1 MENNSNSYIQKQ
13 NRRKILKKVWEEK
26 SISRAELAKNLKITP
41 ATVSSNVAEL
51 ERMNFIRLGME
62 GESSGG
68 RKPKMLEI
76 NESSLLCIG
85 ITVKKDEVVSAI
97 VNLTGIQKLTRTDRY
112 PLPINKENIFATIIK
127 SIKELVTKVNGN
139 NQRILGIGVGFH
151 GVVDYK
157 SGISIYA
164 PAFDWRFVNIKA
176 LLENEFK
183 IPVIVDNDA
192 RVMVLAEK
200 WFGKYRS
207 LKNLIFLS
215 LDSGVGG
222 GILIDGK
229 IFRGS
234 NSASG
239 EIGHIRVKDN
249 GVKCLCGNYGCLETI
264 ASSKALTQ
272 EIISQIHLGYP
283 TMITS
288 MVENGDLNNINYFII
303 DKAARLNDDLAIK
316 SFNKIGIYVGTALAD
331 IVNVFNPEAIIIGG
345 KLSSSWQFMEKQINE
360 TVNKQSMT
368 ECCKGI
374 KILKSSFEGSKGEIG
389 AAALVLNK
397 ILEEDFL

>member
-288 MVENGDLNNINYFII
+288 MVENEILITLII
-303 DKAARLNDDLAIK
+303 L
-316 SFNKIGIYVGTALAD
+316 
-331 IVNVFNPEAIIIGG
+331 
-345 KLSSSWQFMEKQINE
+345 
-360 TVNKQSMT
+360 
-368 ECCKGI
+368 
-374 KILKSSFEGSKGEIG
+374 
-389 AAALVLNK
+389 
-397 ILEEDFL
+397 